1 MESPVRKYMLQL
13 LEETRGQD
21 GGELADYIPELA
33 KARPDVFAIAMTTIE
48 GRTYSVGDDEREFTI
63 QSISKPFAY
72 AAALT
77 DRGLDAVAAKVGVE
91 PTGEAFNELSL
102 ERGTNRPK
110 NPLINAGA
118 ITIHSMLAE
127 PGSSLEERAERTV
140 EFFSR
145 LAGRHLEMDES
156 VFRSELETA
165 DRNFALAHMLRNLG
179 VFEEH
184 AHQAV
189 AGYVAQCAI
198 KVTVRDLAV
207 MGATLANRG
216 VHPFTGEHV
225 ASREVARQV
234 LAVMVSAGMYDA
246 SGTWFSNVGIPAKSG
261 VSGGIIGVLPGQVGI
276 GVMSPRLDRQGNSVR
291 GVRVFN
297 KLSQDM
303 GLHLLDAGIF
313 GSNVIRSVSE
323 EPHET
328 IMRMQGVIQFSG
340 AEAIMHRLAGL
351 ECASGTMVFDL
362 SRVTRLDAMARR
374 MFLEGLRRLIA
385 DGHRVEIID
394 PDDVLPDPNLGGD
407 VYPVQRESDRG

>member
-1 MESPVRKYMLQL
+1 MESPVRKYLHQL
-13 LEETRGQD
+13 FNETTHMD

-33 KARPDVFAIAMTTIE
+33 KADPNVFAIALTTID

-77 DRGLDAVAAKVGVE
+77 DRGLDAIAAKVGVE

-102 ERGTNRPK
+102 EKGTNRPK
-110 NPLINAGA
+110 NPMINAGA
-118 ITIHSMLAE
+118 ITIHSMLAD
-127 PGSSLEERAERTV
+127 PGATLEERAAHTV

-145 LAGRHLEMDES
+145 LAGRKLDMDDS

-165 DRNFALAHMLRNLG
+165 DRNFAMAHMLRNLG

-198 KVTVRDLAV
+198 KLNVRDLAV

-261 VSGGIIGVLPGQVGI
+261 VSGGILGVLPGQVGI
-276 GVMSPRLDRQGNSVR
+276 GVFSPRLDSKGNSVR
-291 GVRVFN
+291 GVNVFN

-313 GSNVIRSVSE
+313 GSNTIRSVSE
-323 EPHET
+323 GEEET
-328 IMRMQGVIQFSG
+328 VIRLQGVIQFSG
-340 AEAIMHRLAGL
+340 AEAILHRMASL
-351 ECASGTMVFDL
+351 ESDPGTMVFDL
-362 SRVTRLDAMARR
+362 TRVTRLDDMARR
-374 MFLEGLRRLIA
+374 MFLEGLRRLTE
-385 DGHRVEIID
+385 DGHRVELID
-394 PDDVLPDPNLGGD
+394 PDDVLPDPDLGGST
-407 VYPVQRESDRG
+407 YPVQREPTS

>member
-1 MESPVRKYMLQL
+1 MESPVRKYLHQL
-13 LEETRGQD
+13 FNETTHMD

-33 KARPDVFAIAMTTIE
+33 KADPNVFAIALTTID

-77 DRGLDAVAAKVGVE
+77 DRGLDAIAAKVGVE

-102 ERGTNRPK
+102 EKGTNRPK
-110 NPLINAGA
+110 NPMINAGA
-118 ITIHSMLAE
+118 ITIHSMLAD
-127 PGSSLEERAERTV
+127 PGATLEERAAHTV

-145 LAGRHLEMDES
+145 LAGRKLDMDDS

-165 DRNFALAHMLRNLG
+165 DRNFAMAHMLRNLG

-198 KVTVRDLAV
+198 KLNVRDLAV

-261 VSGGIIGVLPGQVGI
+261 VSGGILGVLPGQVGI
-276 GVMSPRLDRQGNSVR
+276 GVFSPRLDSKGNSVR
-291 GVRVFN
+291 GVNVFN

-313 GSNVIRSVSE
+313 GSNTIRSVSE
-323 EPHET
+323 GEEET
-328 IMRMQGVIQFSG
+328 VIRLQGIIQFSG
-340 AEAIMHRLAGL
+340 AEAILHRMASL
-351 ECASGTMVFDL
+351 ESDPGTMVFDL
-362 SRVTRLDAMARR
+362 TRVTRLDDMARR
-374 MFLEGLRRLIA
+374 MFLEGLRRLTE
-385 DGHRVEIID
+385 DGHRVELID
-394 PDDVLPDPNLGGD
+394 PDDVLPDPDLGGST
-407 VYPVQRESDRG
+407 YPVQREPTS